1 MPNEPA
7 IFDFKVNRRSTVPL
21 EITFKTDGVPVNIS
35 GYVFAGSVFNKE
47 RTQNFADFDVTVVN
61 SSQGKL
67 LFKLTPT
74 QTEGFTL
81 NELEY
86 DIKYKQP
93 NNDEFYLLEGTIF
106 VSEGYTV
113 IS

>member
-1 MPNEPA
+1 MTNFANFSVEY
-7 IFDFKVNRRSTVPL
+7 VNRS
-21 EITFKTDGVPVNIS
+21 I
-35 GYVFAGSVFNKE
+35 
-47 RTQNFADFDVTVVN
+47 
-61 SSQGKL
+61 GKL
-67 LFKLTPT
+67 KFKLTPT

>member
-1 MPNEPA
+1 MPNAPA
-7 IFDFKVNRRSTVPL
+7 VFDFEVNRRSTVPL
-21 EITFKTDGVPVNIS
+21 EITFKTDGVPVNIT
-35 GYVFAGSVFNKE
+35 GYTFAGSVFNKE
-47 RTQNFADFDVTVVN
+47 RTQNFGNFSVTYVN
-61 SSQGKL
+61 RSQGKL
-67 LFKLTPT
+67 LFKLTPA
-74 QTEGFTL
+74 QTEGFSL

-106 VSEGYTV
+106 VREGYTV

>member
-1 MPNEPA
+1 MPNAPA
-7 IFDFKVNRRSTVPL
+7 VFDFEVNRRSTVPL
-21 EITFKTDGVPVNIS
+21 EIQFKTDGNPVNIT
-35 GYVFAGSVFNKE
+35 GYTFAGSVFDKE
-47 RTQNFADFDVTVVN
+47 RKTNFANFSVEYVN
-61 SSQGKL
+61 RSIGKL
-67 LFKLTPT
+67 KFKLTPT

>member
-1 MPNEPA
+1 MSSPA
-7 IFDFKVNRRSTVPL
+7 TKDFDVQRRATFPIDL
-21 EITFKTDGVPVNIS
+21 TFKANGSPVNIT
-35 GYVFAGSVFNKE
+35 GYTFAASVYNKD
-47 RTQNFADFDVTVVN
+47 RTQSFGDFSVTYVDR
-61 SSQGKL
+61 SQGKL

-74 QTEGFTL
+74 QTAGFTP

-93 NNDEFYLLEGTIF
+93 NNDEFYLLEGTLF

-113 IS
+113 IP